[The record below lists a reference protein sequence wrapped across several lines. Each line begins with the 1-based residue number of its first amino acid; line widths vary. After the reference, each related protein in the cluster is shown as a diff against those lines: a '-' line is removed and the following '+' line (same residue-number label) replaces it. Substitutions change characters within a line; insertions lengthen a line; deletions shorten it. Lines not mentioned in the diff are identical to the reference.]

1 MDPRPQSSRAKR
13 ALGSLALIGAVV
25 GAGFGL
31 ASWKAGS
38 HAAAAAAAA
47 AQPEF
52 VEAVA
57 AATAVARTHVRSTTT
72 IGTVHALRSITLSNE
87 MPGTV
92 REVALVPGAIVEQ
105 GAVLVAFDV
114 AVEEAE
120 LRAHEAEVRQ
130 AELLLGRTEVALA
143 SSGASAADVDRARA
157 AFEVASANV
166 ARVRAELDRKQLRAP
181 FRARVGLADVHPGQY
196 LQAGT
201 PLTTLQGVDEAVHV
215 DFTVSQ
221 DVAAT
226 LAPGDVV
233 QVVVDGTTEYT
244 APLVAFDARI
254 DSLTRT
260 AMLRA
265 RLADVPRLPTPGAS
279 VRVRVPL
286 GKPIEAVAVPVTALR
301 KGPQGD
307 HVFVLV
313 QDDKG
318 ATRATQR
325 KVVTGPVLGDEVLVL
340 EHLAVGERV
349 AASGSFKLREGAL
362 VQVVEGPA
370 TVN

>member
-114 AVEEAE
+114 AVEE
-120 LRAHEAEVRQ
+120 